1 MYRDSKKIA
10 IFLFITISFAVA
22 LWYFSLWP
30 REDGGVK
37 CKDCNLIMISLSNVS
52 AENMSLYGY
61 ERLTTPNLDEWAKD
75 AVVFENA
82 FTQTS
87 WTLPVATSLFTSLYP
102 YSHKIMNRFVDNVL
116 DENIQTL
123 PELLSA
129 QGYKT
134 AAFVGG
140 LDYSNS
146 FGHMRGFEDF
156 EEAMQED
163 VLAISFSGFG
173 PTLAKG
179 LEWIEENPEEKFFL
193 FLHGYDA
200 HCPFDPP
207 AAFKSTF
214 SSSAG
219 KDITVDHKLCL
230 RGFKDSENESYE
242 AYYYRE
248 GAKKKVTMTKNDI
261 TYLED
266 LYDEEVLSVDALVG
280 SFLNNL
286 DKTTADNTIVIVFS
300 DHGEMFAKHGR
311 FGRAGGVRG
320 TLYDEV
326 VHIPMIMKIPK
337 QNGKRISGLLQ
348 MIDVMPSL
356 LDILG
361 LKQPEGLQGKNAAPL
376 IAGEIQEINDYVF
389 TGSEFGIEEGRLT
402 WPAYTTQSVN
412 ESLRSKGWKLI
423 YEAEV
428 DEKGKIAEE
437 TYELYNL
444 NDDPDE
450 LHNLTDKEPV
460 EAARFKK
467 ILKNWASSAKSY
479 DAETLSVPQ
488 LLPPEIIESS
498 KEHGY
503 W

>member
-1 MYRDSKKIA
+1 MYSDFKKIV
-10 IFLFITISFAVA
+10 IFLFIVISFAVA

-30 REDGGVK
+30 REGGEVK

-61 ERLTTPNLDEWAKD
+61 ERLTTPNLDDWAKD
-75 AVVFENA
+75 AVVFDNA

-102 YSHKIMNRFVDNVL
+102 YSHKIMNRFIDNFL

-123 PELLSA
+123 PEILSA

-179 LEWIEENPEEKFFL
+179 LGWLEENSKEKFFL

-207 AAFKSTF
+207 AAFTGIF
-214 SSSAG
+214 SRSAG
-219 KDITVDHKLCL
+219 KDITVDNKYCL
-230 RGFKDSENESYE
+230 RGFKSAENDSYE

-248 GAKKKVTMTKNDI
+248 GAKKRVTMTKNDI

-280 SFLNNL
+280 SFLDNL
-286 DKTTADNTIVIVFS
+286 DKTIADNTIIIVFS

-361 LKQPEGLQGKNAAPL
+361 LQQPRGLQGKNVVPL
-376 IAGEIQEINDYVF
+376 ITGEILEINDYVF

-412 ESLRSKGWKLI
+412 ESLRSKGRKLI
-423 YEAEV
+423 YEAQL

-437 TYELYNL
+437 AYEFYNL

-450 LHNLTDKEPV
+450 LYNLVDKEPV

-467 ILKNWASSAKSY
+467 ILKNWASSAKGY